1 MKKQKYLK
9 KVEIIRKENI
19 GKKGMAF
26 KILSVGWIPGLGIEI
41 NFLYGRFLYFKKL
54 YPIKWIMLIL
64 GI

>member
-26 KILSVGWIPGLGIEI
+26 KILSP
-41 NFLYGRFLYFKKL
+41 KKL
-54 YPIKWIMLIL
+54 S
-64 GI
+64 GIQH

>member
-26 KILSVGWIPGLGIEI
+26 FIGDPALDRP
-41 NFLYGRFLYFKKL
+41 
-54 YPIKWIMLIL
+54 
-64 GI
+64 

>member
-26 KILSVGWIPGLGIEI
+26 FIGDPALDRPWAVPVQEFLIYILIELPYVGTDL
-41 NFLYGRFLYFKKL
+41 
-54 YPIKWIMLIL
+54 
-64 GI
+64 